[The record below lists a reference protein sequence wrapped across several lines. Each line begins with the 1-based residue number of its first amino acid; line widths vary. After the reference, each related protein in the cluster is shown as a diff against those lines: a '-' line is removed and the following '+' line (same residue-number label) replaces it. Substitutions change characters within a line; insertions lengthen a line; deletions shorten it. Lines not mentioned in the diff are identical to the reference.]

1 MTNVGNNDASET
13 RPAVSIHVVD
23 NIESYVTTDE
33 DMVPMIPPWLIG
45 SENAAATSDGRSN
58 RGNELAVKRANVSTR
73 QSQRR
78 RKEKFTINA
87 GRGKRGTG
95 RIQWIES

>member
-1 MTNVGNNDASET
+1 MTNAGNNDASET
-13 RPAVSIHVVD
+13 QPAVSSVD
-23 NIESYVTTDE
+23 DIEGNVTTDE
-33 DMVPMIPPWLIG
+33 DMVPMIPPWLIS
-45 SENAAATSDGRSN
+45 SENTATTSDGGGD
-58 RGNELAVKRANVSTR
+58 RGNEPAVKRAKVSTR

-87 GRGKRGTG
+87 GRGKRGTE